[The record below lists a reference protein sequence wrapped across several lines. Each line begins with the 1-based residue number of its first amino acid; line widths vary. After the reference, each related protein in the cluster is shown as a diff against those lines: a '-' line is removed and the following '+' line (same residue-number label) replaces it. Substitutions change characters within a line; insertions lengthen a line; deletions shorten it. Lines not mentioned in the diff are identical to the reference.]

1 MKKAF
6 DGKIEGSNE
15 TLRVATPSIVAKYR
29 AKRLACNK
37 IVDLCAGIGG
47 QTIEFAKTC
56 KEVIAVEKDPQAVSF
71 LRKNTSEFKN
81 VEIIEGDA
89 ASENMA
95 KQLQG
100 ANIYFCDPSRPFEEK
115 QRSIDSISPSPKR
128 FAEIF
133 KNIAIELPPQLTPD
147 RIPFDAEKEY
157 ISVNGK
163 LNRLTLYFGK
173 LKKAEIS
180 VVSLP
185 SEAKLTNSS
194 LEANAK
200 KSKIGKFLYEVDTA
214 IIKAGLLSNLLGSLK
229 AKFTVYSEDKYTL
242 LSSNIYEKSPFLNV
256 YEVIAITRPD
266 SASINAALSTSDY
279 GKTLIHARID
289 PQEYWKL
296 RNDIQKGLSGYKTTH
311 LFINDME
318 CVIAKKAAASP
329 DKSF

>member
-71 LRKNTSEFKN
+71 LRKNTSELKN

-95 KQLQG
+95 KQLRG
-100 ANIYFCDPSRPFEEK
+100 ADIYFCDPSRPFEEK
-115 QRSIDSISPSPKR
+115 QRSIDSISPSPERLAK
-128 FAEIF
+128 IF
-133 KNIAIELPPQLTPD
+133 KNIAIEFPPQLTPE

-157 ISVNGK
+157 ISINGK

-173 LKKAEIS
+173 LKKTNICA
-180 VVSLP
+180 VSLP
-185 SEAKLTNSS
+185 AEAKLTD
-194 LEANAK
+194 EIK
-200 KSKIGKFLYEVDTA
+200 KTGVRKTKIRNFIHEVDTA
-214 IIKAGLLSNLLGSLK
+214 IIKAGLLPNLLGSLK
-229 AKFTVYSEDKYTL
+229 A
-242 LSSNIYEKSPFLNV
+242 
-256 YEVIAITRPD
+256 
-266 SASINAALSTSDY
+266 
-279 GKTLIHARID
+279 
-289 PQEYWKL
+289 
-296 RNDIQKGLSGYKTTH
+296 
-311 LFINDME
+311 
-318 CVIAKKAAASP
+318 
-329 DKSF
+329 